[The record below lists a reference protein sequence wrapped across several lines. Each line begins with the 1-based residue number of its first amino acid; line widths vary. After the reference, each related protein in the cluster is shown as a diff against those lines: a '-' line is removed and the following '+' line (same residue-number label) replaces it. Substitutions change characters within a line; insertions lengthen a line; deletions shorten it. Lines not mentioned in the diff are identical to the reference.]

1 MKIFFVFIVLLLS
14 SGLGFYAG
22 SLYFP
27 QPQGDRNEESN
38 AKINRLISS
47 LFSDLSSEQLS
58 TQNLEEMIAE
68 YKLLFDETK
77 KRKEI
82 EEKKVKKLTN
92 DLKIKVSE
100 LERRAEIIST
110 LKKKNQTLESAT
122 SQNEKGQSEEIKKL
136 MQKHSLEIKKIKK
149 DVLQIKLKAYAEGY
163 ETGKEQT
170 KAELLG
176 TELLGR

>member
-1 MKIFFVFIVLLLS
+1 MLLLS

-58 TQNLEEMIAE
+58 TQNLEKMIAE

-110 LKKKNQTLESAT
+110 FR
-122 SQNEKGQSEEIKKL
+122 
-136 MQKHSLEIKKIKK
+136 KKIKHLSQLPAKMKK
-149 DVLQIKLKAYAEGY
+149 DRVRKSKS
-163 ETGKEQT
+163 
-170 KAELLG
+170 
-176 TELLGR
+176 